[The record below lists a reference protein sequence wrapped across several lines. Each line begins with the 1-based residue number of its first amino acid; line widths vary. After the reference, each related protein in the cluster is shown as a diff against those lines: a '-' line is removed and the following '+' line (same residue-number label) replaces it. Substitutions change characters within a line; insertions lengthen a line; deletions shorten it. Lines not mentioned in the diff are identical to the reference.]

1 MLEKYNQ
8 ASIQLIKANY
18 DVEFEITLEHSFYS
32 HSFCSFNS

>member
-18 DVEFEITLEHSFYS
+18 DVEFEITFLFYTGT
-32 HSFCSFNS
+32 